1 MVGSAAIL
9 VDLPPSRRPWET
21 VDLKGKMLRPQ
32 HGLESLMA
40 AVNKYQNKY
49 QVTRLKLDCNQL
61 GPEGGAKLAK
71 ALKTNTTLTLT
82 SLSCACWQPSNRC
95 PALAPVAASRGDP
108 PSPLRAQPFLHGL
121 DDSAKQA
128 VRAAAGSRVE
138 LWLLDEQ

>member
-1 MVGSAAIL
+1 MGSAAIL

-71 ALKTNTTLTLT
+71 ALKTNTTLT